1 MKRIL
6 ISGALITAL
15 VAALPLATAQ
25 AVVHEI
31 VAAYCSGG
39 GHGAIDEN
47 GFLEPPGI
55 SDQAKKNFARPVI
68 ANGTVEGEFPNI
80 LITDKPAAKFEA
92 GTNAV
97 FGLSAATADHPSAEH
112 CPNNA
117 LP

>member
-1 MKRIL
+1 VKRIL
-6 ISGALITAL
+6 ISGAVVIAL

-47 GFLEPPGI
+47 GFLEPPGL
-55 SDQAKKNFARPVI
+55 SDPAKKNFARPVI
-68 ANGTVEGEFPNI
+68 ANGTVEGAPPNV
-80 LITDKPAAKFEA
+80 LITDKSAAKFAE
-92 GTNAV
+92 GTNAIS
-97 FGLSAATADHPSAEH
+97 GLSAETADHPSAEH
-112 CPNNA
+112 CAKNA

>member
-1 MKRIL
+1 VKRVLIFGVL
-6 ISGALITAL
+6 ISAL
-15 VAALPLATAQ
+15 VAALPLASAQ
-25 AVVHEI
+25 AVVHET

-47 GFLEPPGI
+47 GFLEPPGL
-55 SDQAKKNFARPVI
+55 SDQDKKNFARPVI

-97 FGLSAATADHPSAEH
+97 FDLNSETVDHPSAEH
-112 CPNNA
+112 CPKNA